1 MEIQLKPRLNT
12 ICLLSRR
19 PVGIYIAVDSIRR
32 VGGLRGV
39 LINRLNSGESGAGTG
54 LNARKGLLGLDT
66 LRLDETLDI
75 KLLGTIRG
83 IQRGLAEL
91 ILNLPGFET
100 PPSRQ
105 TYERWRCCQW

>member
-32 VGGLRGV
+32 VGGLRGI

-54 LNARKGLLGLDT
+54 LNARKGLLGLNTVSVDKA
-66 LRLDETLDI
+66 LDI
-75 KLLGTIRG
+75 ELLGTLRRS
-83 IQRGLAEL
+83 QLGL
-91 ILNLPGFET
+91 T
-100 PPSRQ
+100 
-105 TYERWRCCQW
+105 